1 MNSSNPRALPAVEK
15 VLKALGEQPVPRPLV
30 TNLVREAIQASKRR
44 RREEQG

>member
-30 TNLVREAIQASKRR
+30 TNLVREAIQAKR
-44 RREEQG
+44 EA